1 MALVLTGIVTSD
13 KADKTITVTVQSRQT
28 HPLYKKQYT
37 VSRKYTAHDPEN
49 KAAEGDKVTIREI
62 RPVSKTKTWELV
74 EIVEQAREK
83 MTVRDEVAEELEPEV
98 AEDEEVDNKE
108 NKQ

>member
-37 VSRKYTAHDPEN
+37 VSRKYMAHDPKNE
-49 KAAEGDKVTIREI
+49 AAMGDKVTIREV
-62 RPVSKTKTWELV
+62 RPVSKNKTWQLV
-74 EIVEQAREK
+74 EVVEHAREK
-83 MTVRDEVAEELEPEV
+83 MVVRDEVAEELEPETV
-98 AEDEEVDNKE
+98 EVKATDEKE
-108 NKQ
+108 TK

>member
-37 VSRKYTAHDPEN
+37 VSRKYMAHDPKNE
-49 KAAEGDKVTIREI
+49 AAMGDKVTIREV
-62 RPVSKTKTWELV
+62 RPVSKNKTWQLV
-74 EIVEQAREK
+74 EVVEHAREK
-83 MTVRDEVAEELEPEV
+83 MVVRDEVAEELEPETV
-98 AEDEEVDNKE
+98 EVKADRKSVV
-108 NKQ
+108 